1 MPIHSSNQ
9 VHAGV
14 SRRGMRRFEP
24 LAVLCVALSL
34 VGLPGCEDA
43 TTLQLDPLSVSGR
56 TGNAPPITYEGVMR
70 VAAAAR
76 NGGDYG
82 NAVGLFKHA
91 AEMQPSN
98 PDPLTAL
105 GDTWLGMGNVNEA
118 INAYNA
124 ALKIKAHDPGALRG
138 LAKAYL
144 KSGRPDL
151 AGNPLAVAY
160 LDTPNDPKLLLLIG
174 VADDFI
180 GQHVEAQ
187 ARYQEALKLAPGDRA
202 LALNLALSLALSE
215 KFGEAIALLRPIA
228 TGPGGTPR
236 ERQTLA
242 LIYGLNGDPR
252 AARQLAQ
259 VDLDA
264 ASVDHN
270 LAFYESLRRLPADA
284 RSRAILSASAV
295 QRVLPQS

>member
-1 MPIHSSNQ
+1 
-9 VHAGV
+9 
-14 SRRGMRRFEP
+14 MRRFEP

-34 VGLPGCEDA
+34 IGLSGCEDA
-43 TTLQLDPLSVSGR
+43 TQLRLDPLSVAGR
-56 TGNAPPITYEGVMR
+56 DGGAPPITYVSVMH

-76 NGGDYG
+76 SGGDYG
-82 NAVGLFKHA
+82 NAVNLYKHA
-91 AEMQPSN
+91 SEMEPLN
-98 PDPLTAL
+98 PEPLAAL
-105 GDTWLGMGNVNEA
+105 GDTLLAMGNVNEA
-118 INAYNA
+118 INAYNG
-124 ALKIKAHDPGALRG
+124 ALKLSARDPVALRG

-144 KSGRPDL
+144 RSGRPDL

-160 LDTPNDPKLLLLIG
+160 LETPNDPKLLLLIG

-180 GQHVEAQ
+180 GQHAEAQ
-187 ARYQEALKLAPGDRA
+187 GRYQEALKIAPNDRA
-202 LALNLALSLALSE
+202 LTLNLALSLALSE
-215 KFGEAIALLRPIA
+215 RFGEAIALLRPIA
-228 TGPGGTPR
+228 AGPASNPR

-242 LIYGLNGDPR
+242 LIYGLIGDQK

-284 RSRAILSASAV
+284 RSRAILSASAL